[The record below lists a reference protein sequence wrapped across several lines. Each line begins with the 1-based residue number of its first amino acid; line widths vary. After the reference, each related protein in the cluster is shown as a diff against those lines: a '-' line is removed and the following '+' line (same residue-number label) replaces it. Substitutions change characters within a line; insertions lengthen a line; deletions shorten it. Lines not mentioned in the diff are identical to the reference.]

1 MVTVTFTVSSSA
13 TVTGIM
19 VSWGDGT
26 TPDALS
32 GTAISDTHIYASTGN
47 AKAENFTITVTATN
61 SAGPGSG
68 TTLETINDRPPV
80 VTISNVSPNPAQKG
94 KVVTVTFSATDP
106 DGTISS
112 FSVNWGDS
120 STPDSLAGTATSD
133 THMYNVTGSF
143 SINVTATDNSGS
155 TGSATTTETVTL
167 VTITPVMLFFQAQ
180 APQSPARGAG
190 MLQVFVNGQHVVDVT
205 PGMVNFT
212 SFGPLDITAF
222 VILGGQNNVSFVNP
236 QTNQFDLVKNVTV
249 TQGSATLLHVTKVRS
264 ISPGASLTYTFSVP
278 ALVLTSFTASSTHL
292 SVGQES
298 TFTATFTGGTPRFK
312 CIFQFGDG
320 ESSSITVN
328 SGSCSATHDFDNP
341 GGFRAKVTIVGSST
355 SDRVSAS
362 IRVAVGHSSEDDD

>member
-1 MVTVTFTVSSSA
+1 
-13 TVTGIM
+13 
-19 VSWGDGT
+19 
-26 TPDALS
+26 
-32 GTAISDTHIYASTGN
+32 
-47 AKAENFTITVTATN
+47 VTATN

-68 TTLETINDRPPV
+68 TTTESIIDRPPV

-94 KVVTVTFSATDP
+94 QVVTITFSATDP

-112 FSVNWGDS
+112 FKVNWGDGVTS
-120 STPDSLAGTATSD
+120 DSLAGSATSD
-133 THMYNVTGSF
+133 THKYNVTGSF
-143 SINVTATDNSGS
+143 TINITATDNSGS

-180 APQSPARGAG
+180 APQSPARGPG
-190 MLQVFVNGQHVVDVT
+190 LIQVFVNGQHVVDVT
-205 PGMVNFT
+205 PGMVSFT

-222 VILGGQNNVSFVNP
+222 VILGGQNNVTFVNP
-236 QTNQFDLVKNVTV
+236 QTNQFDLVKNVTL
-249 TQGSATLLHVTKVRS
+249 TQGSASLLHVTKVRS
-264 ISPGASLTYTFSVP
+264 VSPGASLTYTFSVP
-278 ALVLTSFTASSTHL
+278 ALVLASFTASSTHL

-320 ESSSITVN
+320 ESSSVTVN

-341 GGFRAKVTIVGSST
+341 GSFRAKVTVVGSST

-362 IRVAVGHSSEDDD
+362 IQVAVAHSSEDDD